1 VRNYLLRLGW
11 SHGDHEVISTEQA
24 IAWFDLDAVGR
35 APARFD
41 FAKLDNL
48 NGHYIRVAGGE
59 RLSDLVALRLETML
73 GQPLLEAHRA
83 RLLWAMPELKLRPK
97 TLAELAASALFLVKP
112 RPIRPDEK
120 AAKLLTS
127 EARRLLAG
135 LLQRLDCVAWQAD
148 VLEGCIR
155 EFAAQNG
162 AKLASVAQP
171 LRAALTGSLAS
182 PGIFEVME
190 VLGRDETLGRIADA
204 ADLAPQP
211 DARVC

>member
-1 VRNYLLRLGW
+1 
-11 SHGDHEVISTEQA
+11 
-24 IAWFDLDAVGR
+24 
-35 APARFD
+35 
-41 FAKLDNL
+41 
-48 NGHYIRVAGGE
+48 
-59 RLSDLVALRLETML
+59 
-73 GQPLLEAHRA
+73 
-83 RLLWAMPELKLRPK
+83 LWAMPELKLRPK